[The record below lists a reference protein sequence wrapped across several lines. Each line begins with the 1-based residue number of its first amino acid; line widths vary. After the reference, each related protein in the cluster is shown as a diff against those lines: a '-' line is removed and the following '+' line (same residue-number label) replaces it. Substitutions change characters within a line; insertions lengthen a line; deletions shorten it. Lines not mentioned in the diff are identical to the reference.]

1 MRMSSWLW
9 MLWAALLV
17 VGLVGVAT
25 AQEKAA
31 SGKELFTKYK
41 CTMCHS
47 IKAEGIEAKRAAE
60 GGEAEAKVTDL
71 SDVGSKVESAQWI
84 QDWLLKKVEKDG
96 KKHKVLFK
104 GTEAELKTLAE
115 WLFSLKGKK

>member
-1 MRMSSWLW
+1 MRIPSWSW
-9 MLWAALLV
+9 MFGAAVLV
-17 VGLVGVAT
+17 VGLVGAAT
-25 AQEKAA
+25 AQEKAP

-47 IKAEGIEAKRAAE
+47 VKAEGIEAKKAP
-60 GGEAEAKVTDL
+60 GEAEGSVQIVDL

-84 QDWLLKKVEKDG
+84 QDYLLKKAEKDG

-104 GTEAELKTLAE
+104 GTAEELKTLAE

>member
-1 MRMSSWLW
+1 MRMSSGLRVLW
-9 MLWAALLV
+9 TAVLV
-17 VGLVGVAT
+17 VGLGEAAT

-47 IKAEGIEAKRAAE
+47 VKAEGIEAKKAAE
-60 GGEAEAKVTDL
+60 GGEEAKGTDL
-71 SDVGSKVESAQWI
+71 SDVGAKVQSAQWI
-84 QDWLLKKVEKDG
+84 QDYLLKKVDKDG
-96 KKHKVLFK
+96 KKHKTVFK
-104 GTEAELKTLAE
+104 GTEEELKTLAE